1 MDAEARES
9 DEELITRWKVGRDQ
23 FALNTLI
30 GRYLPRF
37 YGTVRAM
44 LIAVEEAEDIAQD
57 VMLKVIQAIERFD
70 ARSSF
75 QAWSYTILLNTVRNS
90 VRQRQQQGKRVD
102 ATANVDEVATPGERP
117 DDRLEAEETKSVLD
131 AAMQKL
137 SEKQR
142 VAVVLMLLEGLS
154 AAEVAQIEG
163 CSTDAVYQRVTEAR
177 KLLRGELLLKRS
189 WLGEQGM
196 SK

>member
-1 MDAEARES
+1 MDAGES
-9 DEELITRWKVGRDQ
+9 DEDLITRWRIGRDQ

-30 GRYLPRF
+30 SRYLPRF
-37 YGTVRAM
+37 YGTARAM

-70 ARSSF
+70 ARFTF

-90 VRQRQQQGKRVD
+90 VRQRKQRGKRFEL
-102 ATANVDEVATPGERP
+102 TPHLDEVAVSECGAG
-117 DDRLEAEETKSVLD
+117 DRLEAEEAKSMLD
-131 AAMQKL
+131 GAMRKL

-177 KLLRGELLLKRS
+177 KLLRGEMQLKRS
-189 WLGEQGM
+189 WLGE
-196 SK
+196 